1 MECFNCYE
9 HSYSVGEKIVK
20 TTCPIDQ
27 HVTHISKHTYSIT
40 SKPQAPQQNIC
51 WAWSIF
57 NILLEN
63 ESFSENGLS
72 RHGDACTQLTL

>member
-27 HVTHISKHTYSIT
+27 HATPISKHTYSIT
-40 SKPQAPQQNIC
+40 SKPRAPKLNIC
-51 WAWSIF
+51 WAWGSF
-57 NILLEN
+57 NILIVN
-63 ESFSENGLS
+63 EPFSENGLP
-72 RHGDACTQLTL
+72 RRGDACTQLTL